1 MWYPAGCM
9 LVIRYWM
16 AAIGVA
22 KILQLPSIF
31 LCSGGTEMTITCLP
45 HRHMPVL
52 AFLDSLED

>member
-1 MWYPAGCM
+1 M

-22 KILQLPSIF
+22 KILQLPSVF